1 MTTDQVLLHR
11 FVISQLA
18 AAGADPAWL
27 LRETGIHRDALD
39 TSEAHLPSQMFS
51 RLWEVA
57 EHVLDDPNVALR
69 VADGYQLACLGLY
82 DYLFSTMPTLGDG
95 LATCGP
101 YVTAVTTNHQFN
113 LVSENSENTDEV
125 SLHLDMVDYYGRGS
139 DHTQIWGL
147 AAALTRARRVLR
159 APLAPVRVKLRQP
172 APTHHDA
179 FVDVFA
185 TSAIEFEAQADAMVF
200 RAEDMQLPLTS
211 CDPTLAGVLQPLAEA
226 LPPPPPLE
234 SAWPERVAAALS
246 WAMDAGEV
254 SLEQVARRLA
264 TSPRTLQRRLGE
276 AGTTWRREVERA
288 RTVRLAETNAAGPV
302 SRARQAELLG
312 YAGAGSLRRA
322 AQRWS
327 AWSNSSQYH
336 RAE

>member
-18 AAGADPAWL
+18 AAGVDRAWL
-27 LRETGIHRDALD
+27 LREAGIQRETLD
-39 TSEAHLPSQMFS
+39 TSEAHLPSQVFS

-57 EHVLDDPNVALR
+57 EHGLDDPNVALR
-69 VADGYQLACLGLY
+69 VADGYQLASLGLY

-113 LVSENSENTDEV
+113 LVTENTNEV
-125 SLHLDMVDYYGRGS
+125 SLHLDIVDYYGRGS

-159 APLAPVRVKLRQP
+159 TPLAPVRVKLRQQ
-172 APTHHDA
+172 APTHHDG

-211 CDPTLAGVLQPLAEA
+211 CDPVLAGVLQPLAEA

-327 AWSNSSQYH
+327 AWSNPRQYY